1 MLDRRT
7 FFVRERVA
15 FLKFSDTY
23 DILDPATQAQIGIAQ
38 ERAPGWVHV
47 LRFLV
52 NKSFLPTTVSVYR
65 GSEAGLEGQRLFSL
79 ERGASFLRKRIRV
92 TDPQGV
98 LLGTLVSKVFSLG
111 GAFFVQDAQGQQT
124 AMVQGDW
131 KGWNF
136 SFKDAAGK
144 ELGKI
149 TKKWAGMG
157 KELFTSADN
166 YMISLEEGQSDKTAL
181 LLLAAGLAIDTV
193 FKENK

>member
-1 MLDRRT
+1 MLAHRS

-38 ERAPGWVHV
+38 EKAPGWVHV
-47 LRFLV
+47 LRFLL
-52 NKSFLPTTVSVYR
+52 NKGFLPTRVSVYR
-65 GSEAGLEGQRLFSL
+65 GADPELESQCLFTI
-79 ERGASFLRKRIRV
+79 ERGFSFLRKRISV
-92 TDPQGV
+92 VDANGV
-98 LLGTLVSKVFSLG
+98 VVGKLVSKVFSLG
-111 GAFFVQDAQGQQT
+111 GAFFVQNAQGGQV

-136 SFKDAAGK
+136 TFKDNAGK

-149 TKKWAGMG
+149 TKKWAGIG

-166 YMISLEEGQSDKTAL
+166 YIISLEEGQSEKNAL

>member
-1 MLDRRT
+1 MLDHRS

-15 FLKFSDTY
+15 FLKFSDVY

-38 ERAPGWVHV
+38 EKAPGWVHV
-47 LRFLV
+47 LRFLI
-52 NKSFLPTTVSVYR
+52 NKSFLPTTVTLYR
-65 GSEAGLEGQRLFSL
+65 GADPGVEGQRLFAI
-79 ERGASFLRKRIRV
+79 ERGFSFLRKRINV
-92 TDPQGV
+92 VDAQGLV
-98 LLGTLVSKVFSLG
+98 VGKLVSKVFSLG
-111 GAFFVQDAQGQQT
+111 GAFFVQDAQGSQV

-136 SFKDAAGK
+136 TFKDNAGK

-149 TKKWAGMG
+149 TKKWAGIG

-166 YMISLEEGQSDKTAL
+166 YMISLEEGQSEKNTL

-193 FKENK
+193 FKENR